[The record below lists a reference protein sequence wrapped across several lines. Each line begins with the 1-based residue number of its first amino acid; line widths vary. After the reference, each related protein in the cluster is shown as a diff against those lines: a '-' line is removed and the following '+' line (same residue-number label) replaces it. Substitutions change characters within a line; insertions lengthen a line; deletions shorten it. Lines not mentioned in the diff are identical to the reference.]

1 MPKVSVIVPI
11 YGVERYIVRCAQSL
25 FSQTLDDIEFI
36 FVDDCSPDN
45 SMALLQQEIEKNRP
59 RFAGMNWTVRTVK
72 MPTNSGLAAVRR
84 HGIQLATGQ
93 FVIHCDSDDWVA
105 PDAYK
110 LMYEKAMEDGLDI
123 VLCDYYRSD
132 GVTHEYYK
140 NGVDGLKSKDEYFRQ
155 LLTYRCSTSVWTKLV
170 KRELYTKNDLLY
182 PNDNMWEDF
191 VLSIQL
197 FYYAKKIGYL
207 PEPLYYYYYNPSS
220 ISYSNIDKR
229 QEQIQHNAK
238 IILDFLEANKL
249 NDKFKDQI
257 VFFKYMSRSELVLFT
272 KERKYL
278 LQWRSTFPEVNRLFW
293 NNKEFNIKE
302 KLKFIVIYMG
312 LYKFYIRTKGKQA

>member
-45 SMALLQQEIEKNRP
+45 SMVLLQQEIEKNRP
-59 RFAGMNWTVRTVK
+59 RFAGMNWAVRTVR
-72 MPTNSGLAAVRR
+72 MPMNSGQAAVRR
-84 HGIQLATGQ
+84 YGIQLATGQ

-170 KRELYTKNDLLY
+170 KRELYTKNDILY

-207 PEPLYYYYYNPSS
+207 PEPLYYYYYNSSS

-229 QEQIQHNAK
+229 QEQLMRNST
-238 IILDFLEANKL
+238 IILRFLKKEGIDVKNK
-249 NDKFKDQI
+249 DA
-257 VFFKYMSRSELVLFT
+257 VVYFKYMSRSELVRFT
-272 KERKYL
+272 KEQKYL
-278 LQWRSTFPEVNRLFW
+278 KQWRETYPEINSEFMSC
-293 NNKEFNIKE
+293 KEFDLKE
-302 KLKFIVIYMG
+302 KIKFIAIYLG
-312 LYKFYIRTKGKQA
+312 LYGALKRYKV

>member
-11 YGVERYIVRCAQSL
+11 YGVERYIVRCARSL

-45 SMALLQQEIEKNRP
+45 SMALLKQEIDKNRP
-59 RFAGMNWTVRTVK
+59 RFAGMNWTVRTER
-72 MPTNSGLAAVRR
+72 MPTNSGQAAVRR

-93 FVIHCDSDDWVA
+93 FVIHCDSDDWVE
-105 PDAYK
+105 PDAYR
-110 LMYEKAMEDGLDI
+110 LMYEKAIDDNLDI

-132 GVTHEYYK
+132 GTIHEYYK
-140 NGVDGLKSKDEYFRQ
+140 NGVDGLVRKEDFFRQ

-170 KRELYTKNDLLY
+170 KRNLYTQNEIMY
-182 PNDNMWEDF
+182 PKENMWEDF

-197 FYYAKKIGYL
+197 FYYAERIDYL
-207 PEPLYYYYYNPSS
+207 PQALYYYYYNAAS

-229 QEQIQHNAK
+229 QEQLMRNSKLIF
-238 IILDFLEANKL
+238 DFLKEKELEKEYSAE
-249 NDKFKDQI
+249 I
-257 VFFKYMSRSELVLFT
+257 VFFKYMSRSELVRFT

-278 LQWRSTFPEVNRLFW
+278 DEWRNTYPEINREYLKC
-293 NNKEFNIKE
+293 KEFSLKE
-302 KLKFIVIYMG
+302 KLKFIAIYTG
-312 LYKFYIRTKGKQA
+312 LYAALKKF